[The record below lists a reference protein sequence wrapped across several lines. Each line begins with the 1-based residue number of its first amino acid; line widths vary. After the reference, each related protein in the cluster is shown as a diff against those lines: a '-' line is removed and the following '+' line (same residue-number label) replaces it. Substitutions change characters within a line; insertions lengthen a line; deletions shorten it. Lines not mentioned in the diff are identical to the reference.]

1 VINGIEKDYPY
12 SLKWARDPDRYQIII
27 DGIRAEQMQEAMD
40 LEKSTRYATNFQ
52 NRIMKGFQTLVALN
66 QFERGQECL
75 QMQATK
81 VKSDSLSTS
90 KDLSEGAKEGNS
102 A

>member
-1 VINGIEKDYPY
+1 
-12 SLKWARDPDRYQIII
+12 
-27 DGIRAEQMQEAMD
+27 
-40 LEKSTRYATNFQ
+40 
-52 NRIMKGFQTLVALN
+52 MKGFQTLVALN

-90 KDLSEGAKEGNS
+90 KDLSGGKGR
-102 A
+102 